1 MLREIKEQPAVAA
14 RLLDAVPGDSADLIR
29 DLRSRPP
36 AGVIIAARGTSDNAA
51 VYGKYLV
58 ETMLG
63 VPVSLAAPS
72 IATLYRRSLR
82 VRNHL
87 VMGLS
92 QSGESTDIVEFI
104 AVCRR
109 AGAMTLAVTNDV
121 GSALAEAADH
131 VLPLHAGTE
140 RSVAA
145 TKSYLA
151 QLVLLVILAGAWSG
165 DRRLARRLEHL
176 PRFVSRALQCEDIVR
191 SVALRYRYM
200 RECMVTGRGYNYA
213 TAREAALKLEETCYV
228 IAEALSAADL
238 LHGPIAAVERDF
250 PVLLFAFA
258 GRTLGHL
265 RAVAGGLRRRGAEL
279 MIVSNERRALE
290 NATVGVYLPIAV
302 DEILSPIPAIVPGQL
317 FAYYLSVARGL
328 DPDQPRGL
336 RKVTQTR

>member
-1 MLREIKEQPAVAA
+1 MLREIKEQPAVVA
-14 RLLDAVPGDSADLIR
+14 RLLDAVPRESASLIR
-29 DLRSRPP
+29 DLRARPP
-36 AGVIIAARGTSDNAA
+36 AGVVIAARGTSDNAA

-58 ETMLG
+58 ETLLG

-72 IATLYRRSLR
+72 TATLYRRPLR

-92 QSGESTDIVEFI
+92 QSGESTDVVEFV
-104 AVCRR
+104 ATCRS
-109 AGAMTLAVTNDV
+109 AGAMTLAITNGV
-121 GSALAEAADH
+121 GSALAGAADH
-131 VLPLHAGTE
+131 ILPLHAGKE

-151 QLVLLVILAGAWSG
+151 QLVLLVILAAAWSG
-165 DRRLARRLEHL
+165 DRALSRRLEHL
-176 PRFVSRALQCEDIVR
+176 PRFVSRALQSEDIVR
-191 SVALRYRYM
+191 TVALRYRYM

-265 RAVAGGLRRRGAEL
+265 RAVAAGLRRRGAEL

-290 NATVGVYLPIAV
+290 DATVGVHLPIAV
-302 DEILSPIPAIVPGQL
+302 DEVLSPIPAIVPGQL

-336 RKVTQTR
+336 RKITQTR